1 MKQKRTLVILILVI
15 VLLLVG
21 GTFAYRMLS
30 RLTEPT
36 VPYTPSVQ
44 SDSTDQ
50 AQENAAAPDFTVY
63 SADGSTATLA
73 EKAGKPVFIN
83 FWATWCPPCRSEL
96 ADINKAYET
105 YGDKIEF
112 MMIDLTDGYNGEDQ
126 PAVEAFVAENGYS
139 FPVYFD
145 LDAGAAV
152 AYGVRSIPTT
162 VLVGSDGTLLHT
174 QMGAMSESQIEQL
187 MQSLLSN

>member
-50 AQENAAAPDFTVY
+50 AQEAAPAPDFTVRLTFST
-63 SADGSTATLA
+63 SAFRDET
-73 EKAGKPVFIN
+73 V
-83 FWATWCPPCRSEL
+83 SE
-96 ADINKAYET
+96 
-105 YGDKIEF
+105 
-112 MMIDLTDGYNGEDQ
+112 
-126 PAVEAFVAENGYS
+126 VS
-139 FPVYFD
+139 
-145 LDAGAAV
+145 
-152 AYGVRSIPTT
+152 S
-162 VLVGSDGTLLHT
+162 S
-174 QMGAMSESQIEQL
+174 S
-187 MQSLLSN
+187 